1 MKCLT
6 FSTEVQTEGLHRN
19 TEIQPVMSLQQMVMM
34 KWFEFWKKREAASN
48 RVGDSRVLSREFEPW
63 DLPSSNPVT
72 IDFLGLNYEE
82 CTITIPT
89 RNAEFLGWRFER
101 MRQGDNWWLAGLT
114 FENCH
119 FIDCDLYATQFEQC
133 TFINCTICNT
143 RLANVGFDRCRFDHS
158 WFENCLLV
166 TCFRGTNEQHVRSLI
181 RNGPAEVEL
190 STPEGKSPDQEIFA
204 RSLAIEGKWYDE
216 YGTIRALPPP
226 DGAERSPG
234 DEQQ

>member
-1 MKCLT
+1 MERLLKIWRRSLGKSRT
-6 FSTEVQTEGLHRN
+6 FNPESPTL
-19 TEIQPVMSLQQMVMM
+19 
-34 KWFEFWKKREAASN
+34 
-48 RVGDSRVLSREFEPW
+48 REFEPW

-89 RNAEFLGWRFER
+89 RNAEFVGWRFER

-119 FIDCDLYATQFEQC
+119 FLDCDLYATQFEEC
-133 TFINCTICNT
+133 TFINCTISNT
-143 RLANVGFDRCRFDHS
+143 RLANVGFDRCQFNHS

-181 RNGPAEVEL
+181 RNGTSEVEL

-204 RSLAIEGKWYDE
+204 RSLAIKGKWYDE